1 MRILVLIVAL
11 LISSPISSQEILE
24 TPIKEK
30 GTFFK
35 NLYQDFL
42 KYGRIFLDATIHRKI
57 GNLLAYF
64 RDLL

>member
-35 NLYQDFL
+35 SIYQDFL
-42 KYGRIFLDATIHRKI
+42 KYGTIYGAGDIKNSI
-57 GNLLAYF
+57 EGLKKVL
-64 RDLL
+64 